1 MDPDRHEKDLDKLIS
16 ASIGRENLTFDF
28 ETWKQAHRKEVQI
41 YESQAAQAPRAP
53 GGAQRPAQPHRIWKM
68 IAKNPISRLAAAA
81 VIVIAALAAIRQL
94 VGSVGVATPAWADVA
109 ESFRSVPF
117 FSAAIYI
124 KEDVAAEPKQIELW
138 MSRDGRTRMRTGTQ
152 VVFGDQG
159 KVTKAYDIKTHSS
172 KVEVDERVSFLLQKL
187 GSAKEFSL
195 DSVIKV
201 VFAGKLEDVTPLIN
215 PDAVISRDMVVF
227 DIQST
232 ISPEWLRIWA
242 LRESRLPVRIKVWD
256 PRSGDGTD
264 VVFSYSKEQSD
275 KFFDPNA
282 FASLLFSR
290 QASSSVNLAYAYL
303 KDPGG
308 RQITPEDMFAESGFH
323 IPEIVQV
330 GITPEGAVWVIADKG
345 HVRMPQ
351 GGVSYGFA
359 EIEDDLGREYRRVYA
374 SHRVATDQSMDV
386 FVPIGYPFDANA
398 PGKITLS
405 CRIDGYS
412 GPMSEPDEKVEL
424 TEWQQ
429 DKMWPEGTIKSS
441 VQNLATTLAQK
452 HVEDRRYAEAE
463 RILATIQGAPE
474 DDSAALTRERI
485 RLRMLVGREK
495 YAEAVNL
502 GQRLM
507 PVLEE
512 NYRRWKGYASN
523 PTDFTDYLVTLAA
536 VGKAEEVG
544 RLWRKIK
551 AIEPEI
557 PDRLNKA
564 ARQHIEEDIEQGFV
578 SAARIVVPR
587 LSREAHLTVEQINE
601 ILGIDIKNDETFK
614 HYHFWDW
621 NPEFEKPKYKNW
633 ERHLGELAEH
643 YKKHPLPE
651 KMELLKQD
659 TKQEYGVRFLK
670 MPGIE
675 THYAEPLRGK
685 LWDYA
690 RFYKYP
696 ESAGRLRIEADI
708 ADIELGHDIVYKTE
722 TTQPERI
729 EFVLD
734 RFGLEVIEVNEPRQ
748 VWIAHYD
755 GRELKDYKQVKAPVP
770 YYNSGTRKAGM
781 MTSMA
786 SAGFDLSYLFRTFT
800 DDQNRNAKADGIIVV
815 DQTGLADKVSLE
827 GPCFAGPEGAEMAR
841 KWFKDEIG
849 VTFAEQTR
857 NMTTYIIRK
866 RQAPRRDN

>member
-1 MDPDRHEKDLDKLIS
+1 MNPDRHEKDLDKLIS

-28 ETWKQAHRKEVQI
+28 ETWKQAHQKEVQI
-41 YESQAAQAPRAP
+41 YESQAAQAE
-53 GGAQRPAQPHRIWKM
+53 RPAPSLRIWSIIM
-68 IAKNPISRLAAAA
+68 KNPISKLAAAA
-81 VIVIAALAAIRQL
+81 VIVIAALAAIRHF
-94 VGSVGVATPAWADVA
+94 VGSVGVTTPAWADVA

-124 KEDVAAEPKQIELW
+124 KEDVTAEPKQIELW
-138 MSRDGRTRMRTGTQ
+138 MSRDGRARLRTGAQ
-152 VVFGDQG
+152 VIFGNRG
-159 KVTKAYDIKTHSS
+159 KVAKAFDIKTRSE
-172 KVEVDERVSFLLQKL
+172 VEPDEHAGLLLEKL
-187 GSAKEFSL
+187 GAANEFSL

-201 VFAGKLEDVTPLIN
+201 IFGGKLEDVTPLIN
-215 PDAVISRDMVVF
+215 PDAVISRDMLVF

-242 LRESRLPVRIKVWD
+242 LRESRLPVQIKVWD
-256 PRSGDGTD
+256 PRNGDGTD
-264 VVFSYSKEQSD
+264 VVFSYSKEQAGE
-275 KFFDPNA
+275 FFDPNA
-282 FASLLFSR
+282 FEGLLQSR
-290 QASSSVNLAYAYL
+290 RASSRVNLAYAYL

-323 IPEIVQV
+323 MPEIAHV

-345 HVRMPQ
+345 LVRMPQ

-386 FVPIGYPFDANA
+386 FVPIDYPFDANV

-405 CRIDGYS
+405 CRIDGYF
-412 GPMSEPDEKVEL
+412 GPASEPAEKVEV

-429 DKMWPEGTIKSS
+429 DEMWPEGTIDSS
-441 VQNLATTLAQK
+441 AQKLATTLAMRHAEAK
-452 HVEDRRYAEAE
+452 DYARAE
-463 RILATIQGAPE
+463 RILVTIKGDPE
-474 DDSAALTRERI
+474 SDKAALDRERI
-485 RLRMLVGREK
+485 RLRMLVSQEK
-495 YAEAVNL
+495 YEDAVTL

-512 NYRRWKGYASN
+512 DYRRWKGYASN
-523 PTDFTDYLVTLAA
+523 PTVFTDYLRALACT
-536 VGKAEEVG
+536 KRLDEV
-544 RLWRKIK
+544 RQVWQKIK

-557 PDRLNKA
+557 PDRLNKS
-564 ARQHIEEDIEQGFV
+564 ARRHIEEVTEAGFKE
-578 SAARIVVPR
+578 AARSLVPH
-587 LSREAHLTVEQINE
+587 LSREGHLTVEQINE
-601 ILGIDIKNDETFK
+601 MLWIDIKNDEMFQY
-614 HYHFWDW
+614 YHFWDW

-633 ERHLGELAEH
+633 ERHLGELAEY
-643 YKKHPLPE
+643 YKTHPLPE
-651 KMELLKQD
+651 KMELLE
-659 TKQEYGVRFLK
+659 QENREEYAARFVK

-696 ESAGRLRIEADI
+696 ESAGRVRIEADI
-708 ADIELGHDIVYKTE
+708 ADIELGHDIVYKIE

-729 EFVLD
+729 EFILD
-734 RFGLEVIEVNEPRQ
+734 HFGLEVIEVNEPRR
-748 VWIAHYD
+748 VWIAHHD

-770 YYNSGTRKAGM
+770 YDNSGTRKAGM

-827 GPCFAGPEGAEMAR
+827 GPCFAGPEGAEIAR

-849 VTFAEQTR
+849 VTFTEQTR
-857 NMTTYIIRK
+857 NMTTYVIRK
-866 RQAPRRDN
+866 HLARRGGLAPRLGS

>member
-1 MDPDRHEKDLDKLIS
+1 MNPDRHEKDLDKLIS

-28 ETWKQAHRKEVQI
+28 ETWKQAHQKEVQT
-41 YESQAAQAPRAP
+41 YESQVAQAE
-53 GGAQRPAQPHRIWKM
+53 RPAPSLRIWSIIM
-68 IAKNPISRLAAAA
+68 KNPISKLAAAA
-81 VIVIAALAAIRQL
+81 VIVIATIVTIQHF
-94 VGSVGVATPAWADVA
+94 VGSVGVTTPAWADVA

-138 MSRDGRTRMRTGTQ
+138 MSRDGRARLRTGTQ
-152 VVFGDQG
+152 VVFGNQG

-330 GITPEGAVWVIADKG
+330 GITPQGAVWVIADKG

-429 DKMWPEGTIKSS
+429 DKMWPEGTINSS

-463 RILATIQGAPE
+463 RILATIQGEPAE
-474 DDSAALTRERI
+474 NSDALTRERI
-485 RLRMLVGREK
+485 RLRMLVSQER
-495 YAEAVNL
+495 YAEAVKL
-502 GQRLM
+502 GERLT
-507 PVLEE
+507 PLLEKD
-512 NYRRWKGYASN
+512 YRRWKGYASH
-523 PTDFTDYLVTLAA
+523 PTDFTNYLQALACT
-536 VGKAEEVG
+536 GKLDEVKQ
-544 RLWRKIK
+544 LWQKIR
-551 AIEPEI
+551 AIEPDI
-557 PDRLNKA
+557 PDRLNDRAK
-564 ARQHIEEDIEQGFV
+564 RHIEENIQAGFK
-578 SAARIVVPR
+578 SAARIIVPH

-601 ILGIDIKNDETFK
+601 MLGLDIKNDENLS

-633 ERHLGELAEH
+633 ERHLGELAEY

-651 KMELLKQD
+651 EMELLKQD

-696 ESAGRLRIEADI
+696 ESAGRVRIEADI
-708 ADIELGHDIVYKTE
+708 ADIELGHDMVYKIE
-722 TTQPERI
+722 TTQLERI

-734 RFGLEVIEVNEPRQ
+734 HFGLEVIEVNEPRL
-748 VWIAHYD
+748 VWIAQHD
-755 GRELKDYKQVKAPVP
+755 GRELKDYKQVKAPIP
-770 YYNSGTRKAGM
+770 YDNSGTRKPGM

-786 SAGFDLSYLFRTFT
+786 NAGFDLSYLLRTFM

-815 DQTGLADKVSLE
+815 DETGLVDKVSLE

-849 VTFAEQTR
+849 VTFTEQTR
-857 NMTTYIIRK
+857 DMTTYVIRK
-866 RQAPRRDN
+866 PR